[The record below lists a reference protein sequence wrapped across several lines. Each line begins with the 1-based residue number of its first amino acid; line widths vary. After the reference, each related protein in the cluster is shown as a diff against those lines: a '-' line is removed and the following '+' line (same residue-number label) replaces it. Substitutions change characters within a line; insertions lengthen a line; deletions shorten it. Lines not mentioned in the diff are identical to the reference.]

1 MLNNPPSL
9 FACGVV
15 RIESSIS
22 SASIISSSSSLLL
35 DESDPINILTL
46 PKELDTVVRSGFPI
60 VDQRELGLLCIESEL
75 PAKCRPF
82 FLFGMFIALPVIVG
96 ELSGLDCSARV
107 ELRTEKSVLLAI
119 KVRGSG
125 AESIYSEAKIKL
137 CEYVSR
143 I

>member
-1 MLNNPPSL
+1 
-9 FACGVV
+9 
-15 RIESSIS
+15 
-22 SASIISSSSSLLL
+22 
-35 DESDPINILTL
+35 
-46 PKELDTVVRSGFPI
+46 
-60 VDQRELGLLCIESEL
+60 
-75 PAKCRPF
+75 
-82 FLFGMFIALPVIVG
+82 MFIALPVIVG